1 MEVLYNQKAVSD
13 STLSNF
19 GIDNCILRHIYYKQD
34 SSTITNLV
42 HHHTSY
48 EIHIV
53 VDGSTSYEVEGTVY
67 RVTTGHFLLLPPY
80 LKHRFIESEAHT
92 VKYSLVFHFTPE
104 QYGKTILPDHYAPFF
119 ASATEEML
127 SGLHFIHAEFDR
139 HKSISDILIENRVLE
154 CIFIY
159 LRLLGLQEE
168 TAEPKDSA
176 SDVRLQLAKQFVS
189 ENIELNLTVENL
201 AQYCHLSSKQL
212 TRIFRQEEQITPL
225 AYIKRQRLFYAKK
238 LLANKT
244 LSLREISEIMHF
256 SSEYYF
262 HTFFKKEEGMPPGA
276 YRKMIP

>member
-1 MEVLYNQKAVSD
+1 MED
-13 STLSNF
+13 
-19 GIDNCILRHIYYKQD
+19 
-34 SSTITNLV
+34 
-42 HHHTSY
+42 
-48 EIHIV
+48 E
-53 VDGSTSYEVEGTVY
+53 
-67 RVTTGHFLLLPPY
+67 
-80 LKHRFIESEAHT
+80 
-92 VKYSLVFHFTPE
+92 
-104 QYGKTILPDHYAPFF
+104 
-119 ASATEEML
+119 
-127 SGLHFIHAEFDR
+127 
-139 HKSISDILIENRVLE
+139 E

-159 LRLLGLQEE
+159 LRLLGLREE

-189 ENIELNLTVENL
+189 ENIELNLTVEDL

-225 AYIKRQRLFYAKK
+225 TYIKRQRLFYAKK

-262 HTFFKKEEGMPPGA
+262 HSFFKKEEGMPPGT